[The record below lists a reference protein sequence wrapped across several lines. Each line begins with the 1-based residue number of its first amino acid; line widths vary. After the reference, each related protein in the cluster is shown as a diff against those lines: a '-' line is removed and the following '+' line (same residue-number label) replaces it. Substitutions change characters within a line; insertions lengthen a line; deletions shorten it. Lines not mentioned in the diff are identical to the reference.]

1 VSKPKKQK
9 SESDI
14 EKAMEFMKKMLP
26 KVLVGPDGRNMS
38 EPWAQKL
45 VRDHDH
51 PDRVLLEMAGQTIN
65 KWQKRVFEQNERLSK
80 TENGASQLRE
90 IVLDLVAWRHG
101 HEKRMGRILEKCS
114 KVRQAIE
121 NARGETA
128 LYSLQERQ
136 GTVLDAEA
144 WKEIQ
149 ATEKFL
155 KEAESELSIIESQ
168 VRS

>member
-1 VSKPKKQK
+1 
-9 SESDI
+9 
-14 EKAMEFMKKMLP
+14 
-26 KVLVGPDGRNMS
+26 
-38 EPWAQKL
+38 
-45 VRDHDH
+45 
-51 PDRVLLEMAGQTIN
+51 
-65 KWQKRVFEQNERLSK
+65 
-80 TENGASQLRE
+80 
-90 IVLDLVAWRHG
+90 
-101 HEKRMGRILEKCS
+101 MGRILEKCS